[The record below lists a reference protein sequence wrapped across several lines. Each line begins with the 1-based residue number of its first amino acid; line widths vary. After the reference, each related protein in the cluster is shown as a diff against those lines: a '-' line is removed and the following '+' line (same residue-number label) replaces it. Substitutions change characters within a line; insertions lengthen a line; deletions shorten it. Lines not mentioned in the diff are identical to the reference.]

1 MQSCLK
7 TVSSSSRSWGVLDLF
22 VQRTAGPSRK
32 RGKLVGKLPRRG
44 RLLVYPE
51 HTGMG
56 REERRVEDRLKS
68 QPTNSWREP
77 KGDVA

>member
-1 MQSCLK
+1 M
-7 TVSSSSRSWGVLDLF
+7 
-22 VQRTAGPSRK
+22 
-32 RGKLVGKLPRRG
+32 GKLPRRG
-44 RLLVYPE
+44 RLLVYPG